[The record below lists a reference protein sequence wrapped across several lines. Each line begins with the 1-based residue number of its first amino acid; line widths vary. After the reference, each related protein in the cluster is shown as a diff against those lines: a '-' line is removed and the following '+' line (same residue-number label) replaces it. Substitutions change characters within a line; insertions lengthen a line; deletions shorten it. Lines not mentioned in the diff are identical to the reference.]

1 MFIMKPALDKFGIRL
16 DRAFSYE
23 DAFLVVY
30 EIISGNRLWIMKLSY
45 LRQV

>member
-23 DAFLVVY
+23 DAFLFWDHD
-30 EIISGNRLWIMKLSY
+30 LF
-45 LRQV
+45 

>member
-23 DAFLVVY
+23 DAFLVLGS
-30 EIISGNRLWIMKLSY
+30 ILICFRRKFI
-45 LRQV
+45 